1 MPPTKGH
8 PVLESSIPERLP
20 LRQFRNGSLNAY
32 RLLGDRMH
40 KLHPAGEQR
49 DAAVGIA
56 AFGTILQVALDRT
69 ADAGELAAYLMVT
82 AGEQLHFQ
90 KMVLVSA
97 SDVLVIQLCQFRV
110 RPSCGNNV

>member
-49 DAAVGIA
+49 DAAIGIA
-56 AFGTILQVALDRT
+56 ALGTILQVALDRT
-69 ADAGELAAYLMVT
+69 ADAGELTAYLMVT
-82 AGEQLHFQ
+82 AGEELHFDEG
-90 KMVLVSA
+90 VVVSIA
-97 SDVLVIQLCQFRV
+97 FLAPGFSR
-110 RPSCGNNV
+110 S